1 MENKSSAC
9 VRFLYGTAVGR
20 TLLKGVRKFGLDK
33 VAVRFL
39 CSPMS
44 KIIIDPYIK
53 KNQIPMEL
61 YQEGPY
67 PTFRDFFLREKKE
80 LLVDM
85 EPTHLVSPCDGWLSV
100 YPIEANSSFAI
111 KGSRYRLCDLLLD
124 PVLGQRYHG
133 GTCLV
138 FRLCASDYH
147 HYCYIDDGTL
157 ERTYYIEG
165 ELHSV
170 QPIACETYPVFTL
183 NRRAWSLLQ
192 TEHFGPVI
200 QTEIGA
206 LVVGGIVNEE
216 RKTPFRRGEEKGR
229 FELSGSTIVL
239 LLERDRAKLLPQ
251 VEEAASNG
259 GEARVTLGM
268 WIGTQKNCNGS
279 AGPEKEQMTCAAK
292 NS

>member
-1 MENKSSAC
+1 MGQTSSAA

-20 TLLKGVRKFGLDK
+20 TLLKGVRKFGLDR

-39 CSPMS
+39 CSPLS
-44 KIIIDPYIK
+44 KHIIPSYIR
-53 KNQIPMEL
+53 KNQIPMDL
-61 YQEGPY
+61 YEAGPY

-80 LLVDM
+80 RLVDL

-124 PVLGQRYHG
+124 PVLGKRYHG

-147 HYCYIDDGTL
+147 HYCYMDDGRL
-157 ERTYYIEG
+157 ERTCYIEG

-183 NRRAWSLLQ
+183 NRRAWSLLE

-206 LVVGGIVNEE
+206 LVVGGIVNEA
-216 RKTPFRRGEEKGR
+216 RTTPFRRGEEKGR

-239 LLERDRAKLLPQ
+239 LLEQGRAQLLPW
-251 VEEAASNG
+251 VLEAAANG
-259 GEARVTLGM
+259 EEARVTLGQ
-268 WIGTQKNCNGS
+268 WIGTQIKPG
-279 AGPEKEQMTCAAK
+279 APGAYAKEQTTCAGK